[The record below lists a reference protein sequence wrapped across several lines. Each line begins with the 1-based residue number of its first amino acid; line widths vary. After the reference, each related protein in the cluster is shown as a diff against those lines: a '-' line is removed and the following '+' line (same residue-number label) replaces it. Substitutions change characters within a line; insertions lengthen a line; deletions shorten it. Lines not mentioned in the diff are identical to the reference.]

1 MPGQAILIGATGL
14 VGGHCLKILLERYET
29 VTAIARRSTGITHPR
44 LTERRI
50 DFERLGTIE
59 IPASAHVYCAL
70 GTTIKQAGS
79 EDAFRRVDF
88 EYPRM
93 LAQHASGSR
102 GARFILVSSV
112 GADANSR
119 NFYLR
124 IKGELEAAIQAI
136 PLEAVHIFRPSFLV
150 GERSEK
156 RAGEAVGIAVA
167 QALGFLLVGGLR
179 KYRAIEAATVARSM
193 VAAANKD
200 AAGCFVYH
208 YDEIRKLAD

>member
-1 MPGQAILIGATGL
+1 MPGQAIIIGATGL
-14 VGGHCLKILLERYET
+14 VGRHCLKILLERYESVT
-29 VTAIARRSTGITHPR
+29 VIARRSTGITHPR

-70 GTTIKQAGS
+70 GSTIKKAGS
-79 EDAFRRVDF
+79 EQAFRRVDF

-93 LAQHASGSR
+93 RAQHASGTR

-124 IKGELEAAIQAI
+124 VKGELEAAIQAM
-136 PLEAVHIFRPSFLV
+136 PLEAVHVFQPSFIV

-156 RAGEAVGIAVA
+156 RAGETVALAVSRAI
-167 QALGFLLVGGLR
+167 GFLLVGGLR
-179 KYRAIEAATVARSM
+179 KYRAIEAAAVARAM